1 MPCVTAPP
9 FPRFLTN
16 DTTLIL
22 PAGIFTACSARCVQG
37 PDKRRGRDGSWWVRA
52 KPKAVSSVAS
62 LEPSSISR
70 ISQPLLGPVGKDP
83 PLVLLFV
90 CPLVCPLGR
99 RRNAPSSPSPLV
111 GKVCS
116 AIVPYSFSK

>member
-22 PAGIFTACSARCVQG
+22 PAGILTACSARCVQG
-37 PDKRRGRDGSWWVRA
+37 PDRRRGRDGSWCVRA

-62 LEPSSISR
+62 FEPSSMSR
-70 ISQPLLGPVGKDP
+70 ISQPLLGLVGKDP
-83 PLVLLFV
+83 PLVLPLV
-90 CPLVCPLGR
+90 HPLVSPLVCPLGR
-99 RRNAPSSPSPLV
+99 
-111 GKVCS
+111 
-116 AIVPYSFSK
+116 

>member
-22 PAGIFTACSARCVQG
+22 PAGILTACSARCVQG
-37 PDKRRGRDGSWWVRA
+37 PDRRRGRDGSWWVRA

-62 LEPSSISR
+62 FEPSSISR
-70 ISQPLLGPVGKDP
+70 ISQPLLGPGKGP
-83 PLVLLFV
+83 PLVLPFV
-90 CPLVCPLGR
+90 SPLVCPLGR
-99 RRNAPSSPSPLV
+99 RRNALSSPSARV
-111 GKVCS
+111 GKV
-116 AIVPYSFSK
+116 